1 MMPAEVDNRVT
12 SSIDSGSCSSSEVIT
27 STSSIIA
34 TNSMIPLP
42 TISCPPTTSSTT
54 CAVPSIQVDAIQSAI
69 SNAALSTAMAI
80 SGPTE
85 EISTEILEN
94 DVRNAM
100 LPSSTMKNLV
110 KTRKIN
116 IVESTPA

>member
-1 MMPAEVDNRVT
+1 MMPPEVDNRVT

-34 TNSMIPLP
+34 TNSMIPSP
-42 TISCPPTTSSTT
+42 TISCPPITSSAS
-54 CAVPSIQVDAIQSAI
+54 CATPSIQVDTIQSAP
-69 SNAALSTAMAI
+69 SNAVLSTAVVV
-80 SGPTE
+80 SGSSE

-94 DVRNAM
+94 VRSPI
-100 LPSSTMKNLV
+100 LSSSTMKNLI

-116 IVESTPA
+116 IS